1 MAFSFAPATS
11 TPAFSFSSAPAT
23 GSTAFPA
30 FGASQPATASAGL
43 FGQTAPAAF
52 GTPAQPAAQPL
63 FGITTTPAPAA
74 SNTLALWGAQ
84 PQQQLQQQQQQ
95 QATPLLYSSKFDDLP
110 ANIQKELQDI
120 QQEIS
125 RYTSDCDKLDHEPLL
140 RDKDA
145 LRKLA
150 DPPAIALQQG
160 LQGLVEASR
169 SEDDALTYFRE
180 VTQFELA
187 DLLDAGPGIIVVGL
201 LHSTERAVRTF
212 QRSKLWRDVPTQYR
226 GQQIPPQVQEM
237 LSAPV
242 QLPSAFLEAAVQ
254 GFAETLT
261 TYRQKV
267 GELEAMLLPGAAQAQ
282 LGGAGGEVGVVQAL
296 PTIVSH
302 LHDYFVHVAA
312 QLEQLHGQV
321 DQAKMAFMAQRQ
333 AAGDFS
339 DPFCNSRRMLT
350 AGLGGSGL
358 PGHSGVA
365 QPGLPL
371 LLEAPGQTAVQAQ
384 PGHQIHAGS
393 PHGPGAPPSPGAFG
407 TPLPS
412 LFGTGVTP
420 ADSNKRSGTKAP
432 TAPTQPAASEPG
444 PSTLPPAKH
453 SKRTKAEPEAAEP
466 TQSTKAAKAKPAPQP
481 GRWLDRDCNAAL
493 NMQRIG
499 ESR

>member
-30 FGASQPATASAGL
+30 FGASQPATASA
-43 FGQTAPAAF
+43 F

-63 FGITTTPAPAA
+63 FGTTTTPAPAA

-84 PQQQLQQQQQQ
+84 PQQQLQQQQQQQ

-180 VTQFELA
+180 K
-187 DLLDAGPGIIVVGL
+187 VVGL

-358 PGHSGVA
+358 PGHSGVT

-371 LLEAPGQTAVQAQ
+371 LLEAPGQAAVQAQ

-420 ADSNKRSGTKAP
+420 ADSNKRSGTKG
-432 TAPTQPAASEPG
+432 SR
-444 PSTLPPAKH
+444 
-453 SKRTKAEPEAAEP
+453 KR
-466 TQSTKAAKAKPAPQP
+466 
-481 GRWLDRDCNAAL
+481 
-493 NMQRIG
+493 
-499 ESR
+499 